1 MRCNFHKLFSHL
13 GSIRHFHQLLS
24 QDNMNFPF
32 RIRCLLHHYYCLPPK
47 YVSYLFYKDH
57 RVLKVTVVKLSDLP
71 RSVASV
77 MRADKMRSA
86 VVLGERGRFCGQ
98 WSRRRATH
106 ARAAEGGRAG
116 GETDCRAQL
125 SNRKGEGCKSHSGI
139 LNLRD
144 LFLLCSL

>member
-1 MRCNFHKLFSHL
+1 MPPSSLLLFAAK
-13 GSIRHFHQLLS
+13 IC
-24 QDNMNFPF
+24 
-32 RIRCLLHHYYCLPPK
+32 I
-47 YVSYLFYKDH
+47 LFYKDH

-106 ARAAEGGRAG
+106 ARAAEGERAG

-144 LFLLCSL
+144 LFVVCDVQ